1 MAYRD
6 AVEYIEKMNPAHVR
20 AVGEECLRTKG
31 IIRSALPTLT
41 GLAGKVEWRS
51 DARDLYE
58 RRLTETIDL
67 AEGLHDGFD
76 KAGTAIIDY
85 AEAQERAKQRVA
97 EGIAAE
103 SSLGNLIAPIAATQ
117 SLVVRFADPLRQWHD
132 LRSTTGLGDF
142 LIELGQR
149 DEIDD
154 IRPQADALWNAATT
168 AYDDAIRLETEARR
182 DALPRLKAYDPNAKP
197 TTGDYLSWNKWRLM
211 LRAAQVGRPDLDDA
225 TDAYAHYLDGT
236 GTDLRIDYEEAYTE
250 DANVRKA
257 VDNEIASAR
266 KEAERIYRETG
277 QTAFQMTGNPTS
289 ASKLVGEYPASTEN
303 WQKTLGD
310 HTVYGTSDVVVNGN
324 QVTMKIKVHAED
336 MYNFN
341 ADAKDIATG
350 APDNENG
357 RFSTLGWAK
366 EFRTY
371 GELERTVTWTIGDPN
386 SVQVSGG
393 GGTDRNAPG
402 EDRTDGRNSG

>member
-103 SSLGNLIAPIAATQ
+103 SSLGNLIAPIA
-117 SLVVRFADPLRQWHD
+117 
-132 LRSTTGLGDF
+132 
-142 LIELGQR
+142 
-149 DEIDD
+149 
-154 IRPQADALWNAATT
+154 
-168 AYDDAIRLETEARR
+168 
-182 DALPRLKAYDPNAKP
+182 
-197 TTGDYLSWNKWRLM
+197 
-211 LRAAQVGRPDLDDA
+211 
-225 TDAYAHYLDGT
+225 
-236 GTDLRIDYEEAYTE
+236 
-250 DANVRKA
+250 
-257 VDNEIASAR
+257 
-266 KEAERIYRETG
+266 
-277 QTAFQMTGNPTS
+277 
-289 ASKLVGEYPASTEN
+289 
-303 WQKTLGD
+303 
-310 HTVYGTSDVVVNGN
+310 
-324 QVTMKIKVHAED
+324 
-336 MYNFN
+336 
-341 ADAKDIATG
+341 DAKDIATG